1 MADLPLIDKLERFLS
16 GNWRGIKRV
25 QGVQGGARAY
35 LLSLVAARARR
46 PLLVIAASAN
56 HAETLFDDLSFFLGE
71 ERNLP
76 PFRKRLHLL
85 PSWEVLPFENLSP
98 HPDNIAARL
107 EGLYKLVE
115 ESAPILISTPAALMQ
130 RVIPKDALKLSYLY
144 LVAGQDLL
152 RDTLVDHLIQWGF
165 QNVPLVEERG
175 DFSLRGGIVDLYS
188 PGYGR
193 PLRLEFDGDRLE
205 SIREFSTSSQRTEQ
219 LLEEM
224 LLLPMKE
231 FSLKLGGLDDT
242 LRRLDQRAIDLEVDR
257 HEKNRLFESIRE
269 GIPFPGIENLAPY
282 FCPPL
287 VPLFAY
293 LPANTLVWLDGA
305 DRVEAESERFGQL
318 AWDRYERAK
327 EDRRLV
333 PAVEQ
338 LYLNEH
344 EWRATL
350 EVFSQVHGEAL
361 NIMAASDKA
370 LETTL
375 TVKSFLTT
383 DVRLETALQGKD
395 ASLAPLVEKLKGWR
409 GEQVIF
415 VAPTKGDATRL
426 RELLGNHELP
436 CALIDEPDVSIDSLL
451 TRADLPRAIV
461 RGHLNQGFRLADES
475 LVFLTFDEI
484 FGTRKRQPTAAQT
497 KNHPSHFLTSLSELK
512 QNDYV
517 VHLDHGIGV
526 YRGLKFLTVAGIG
539 GEFLHLEYEAG
550 DRLYLPVDRINMVQK
565 YIGGDGAQP
574 ALDRLGG
581 TSWEKVKAK
590 AKKAILAM
598 AEELVQLYALRE
610 ARAGTGFAPPDNLYK
625 EFEAAFEFEETADQQ
640 RAIDDTLESM
650 QAKKPMDRLVCG
662 DVGYGKTEVAM
673 RAAFLA
679 VEGGKQVA
687 VLAPTTILAQ
697 QHLQTFRHRFRN
709 HPVRIEMVSRFL
721 TTKEVAQ
728 VLQDAA
734 KGSVDIVIGTH
745 RLLQKD
751 VEFKDLGLVII
762 DEEHRFG
769 VVHKERLKKM
779 RQLVDVLSLTATPI
793 PRTLHMSLVGI
804 RDLSIIE
811 TPPVDRLAIQT
822 YVTRYDDR
830 VIRDAILRE
839 IDRGGQVFF
848 LHNRV
853 ETIDR
858 LALKLSELI
867 PEAKMS
873 VGHGQMRPKELE
885 KVMVDFLE
893 NKTQVLVCSAIIES
907 GLDFPNANT
916 IIINRA
922 DQFGLAQLYQLRG
935 RVGRSHRHAF
945 AYLLIPG
952 EKAITPDAER
962 RLRALQEID
971 GLGGGFKLAL
981 HDLEIRGAGNLL
993 GDQQSGQIT
1002 AVGFELY
1009 TEMMEK
1015 AVQELKG
1022 EEVLPEV
1029 DPEIRL
1035 GISAYFPDRYIPD
1048 ANQRLYFYKRLA
1060 SLRNVLELAEL
1071 KAEIQDRFGPYI
1083 DVVENLFLVMNLRRV
1098 LKEFLVQ
1105 QISVSD
1111 GKVFL
1116 LFHSESPVKVEKLL
1130 ELIRKQKNRFR
1141 LAPDGRLSFMPKNR
1155 EWSALMDE
1163 VAELLHAIQEIPTP
1177 KGDTVTVQANT
1188 IQA

>member
-1 MADLPLIDKLERFLS
+1 
-16 GNWRGIKRV
+16 
-25 QGVQGGARAY
+25 
-35 LLSLVAARARR
+35 
-46 PLLVIAASAN
+46 
-56 HAETLFDDLSFFLGE
+56 
-71 ERNLP
+71 
-76 PFRKRLHLL
+76 
-85 PSWEVLPFENLSP
+85 
-98 HPDNIAARL
+98 
-107 EGLYKLVE
+107 
-115 ESAPILISTPAALMQ
+115 
-130 RVIPKDALKLSYLY
+130 
-144 LVAGQDLL
+144 
-152 RDTLVDHLIQWGF
+152 
-165 QNVPLVEERG
+165 
-175 DFSLRGGIVDLYS
+175 
-188 PGYGR
+188 
-193 PLRLEFDGDRLE
+193 
-205 SIREFSTSSQRTEQ
+205 
-219 LLEEM
+219 
-224 LLLPMKE
+224 
-231 FSLKLGGLDDT
+231 
-242 LRRLDQRAIDLEVDR
+242 
-257 HEKNRLFESIRE
+257 
-269 GIPFPGIENLAPY
+269 
-282 FCPPL
+282 
-287 VPLFAY
+287 
-293 LPANTLVWLDGA
+293 
-305 DRVEAESERFGQL
+305 
-318 AWDRYERAK
+318 
-327 EDRRLV
+327 
-333 PAVEQ
+333 
-338 LYLNEH
+338 
-344 EWRATL
+344 
-350 EVFSQVHGEAL
+350 
-361 NIMAASDKA
+361 
-370 LETTL
+370 
-375 TVKSFLTT
+375 
-383 DVRLETALQGKD
+383 
-395 ASLAPLVEKLKGWR
+395 
-409 GEQVIF
+409 
-415 VAPTKGDATRL
+415 
-426 RELLGNHELP
+426 
-436 CALIDEPDVSIDSLL
+436 
-451 TRADLPRAIV
+451 
-461 RGHLNQGFRLADES
+461 
-475 LVFLTFDEI
+475 
-484 FGTRKRQPTAAQT
+484 
-497 KNHPSHFLTSLSELK
+497 
-512 QNDYV
+512 
-517 VHLDHGIGV
+517 
-526 YRGLKFLTVAGIG
+526 
-539 GEFLHLEYEAG
+539 
-550 DRLYLPVDRINMVQK
+550 
-565 YIGGDGAQP
+565 
-574 ALDRLGG
+574 
-581 TSWEKVKAK
+581 
-590 AKKAILAM
+590 
-598 AEELVQLYALRE
+598 
-610 ARAGTGFAPPDNLYK
+610 
-625 EFEAAFEFEETADQQ
+625 
-640 RAIDDTLESM
+640 M

-734 KGSVDIVIGTH
+734 KGTVDIVIGTH

-793 PRTLHMSLVGI
+793 TRTLHMSLVGI

-830 VIRDAILRE
+830 LIRDAVLRE
-839 IDRGGQVFF
+839 IERGGQVFF

-858 LALKLSELI
+858 LALKLAELI

-873 VGHGQMRPKELE
+873 VAHGQMRPKELE
-885 KVMVDFLE
+885 KVMVEFLE

-922 DQFGLAQLYQLRG
+922 DRFGLAQLYQLRG

-971 GLGGGFKLAL
+971 RLGGGFKLAL

-1035 GISAYFPDRYIPD
+1035 GIPAYFPDNYIPD

-1060 SLRNVLELAEL
+1060 SLRNVLELDEL

-1083 DVVENLFLVMNLRRV
+1083 GVVDNLFLVMNLRRV

-1116 LFHSESPVKVEKLL
+1116 LFHPDSPVKVEKLL
-1130 ELIRKQKNRFR
+1130 ELIRKQKSGFR
-1141 LAPDGRLSFMPKNR
+1141 LSPDGRLSFAPKSQ
-1155 EWSALMDE
+1155 EWHPLLDE
-1163 VAELLHAIQEIPTP
+1163 VADLLHAIRELPAAQNELAP
-1177 KGDTVTVQANT
+1177 AAAST
-1188 IQA
+1188 IQV